1 MQPMNRETKRMM
13 QRQGQVDADGEP
25 VVSARRQPPRTAA
38 RGATAQAAASR
49 TSPAQFVR
57 EVRIELKRVAWPTRA
72 ETINYSTVVLITL
85 AVLMA
90 LIFAL
95 DTAFAKAILFL
106 FKK

>member
-25 VVSARRQPPRTAA
+25 IAARREPPRTAA
-38 RGATAQAAASR
+38 RGATAQAAAAR
-49 TSPAQFVR
+49 TTPAQFVR

-72 ETINYSTVVLITL
+72 QTLNYSAVVLITL

-95 DTAFAKAILFL
+95 DTGFAKAILFL

>member
-25 VVSARRQPPRTAA
+25 VVATRREPPRT
-38 RGATAQAAASR
+38 GATAQAAASR
-49 TSPAQFVR
+49 TTPAQFVR

-72 ETINYSTVVLITL
+72 QTLNYSAVVLITL

-90 LIFAL
+90 VIFAL